1 MIAGGGV
8 AALEA
13 LIALHDLAPQRIH
26 VTLIAPGP
34 DFIYRP
40 MAISEQFSRGA
51 RSHHPLAR
59 VARDFAADYVSDA
72 VTEVDPA
79 AAVVRCASG
88 RELPYDSLIVALGAR
103 AEPAFEHAV
112 TVGDDAARDTLHGI
126 LADLETGYIKR
137 LAFVAP
143 STTVWSL
150 PLYELALLTAE
161 DAWSMGIDDAQ
172 LIVVSSEERPLGL
185 FGPAA
190 GAEVE
195 SLLARRG
202 IEFVGSARPEV
213 RRGELVIGDRH
224 VKVDRTFALP
234 VLRGPALAGLPA
246 DQDGYLPI
254 DAHGRVEGVTGVFA
268 AGDVTNFPLKQGGLA
283 AQQAE
288 AVAEAVAARHGCA
301 LEPEPFRPVLRGKL
315 MTAGDDLYLQNEI
328 AGGAGEG
335 SVRVATAVVAADED
349 RGPTARALPVRI
361 RESRTDSGRRHYR
374 AVRRLRA
381 RRLRSG
387 PRHHDDRL
395 RGREHEPLGDAARQ
409 NPLERSVPA
418 RACEQDVH
426 DAVTGGRNRLNRF
439 AVEENGARIDAARG
453 GVGGRVEL
461 LLRTQ
466 ARGMPIRVDL
476 LGGWAVPANAAG
488 GDRVE
493 ERHRCSVAGG
503 ERVAGRQRRR
513 CLG

>member
-13 LIALHDLAPQRIH
+13 LIALYDLAPQRIH
-26 VTLIAPGP
+26 VTLVAPGP

-59 VARDFAADYVSDA
+59 VARDFAADYVADA

-126 LADLETGYIKR
+126 LADLETGYVKR

-202 IEFVGSARPEV
+202 IEFVGCRPPRRAPRRARDRRPPRQGGPHV
-213 RRGELVIGDRH
+213 RPAGPARS
-224 VKVDRTFALP
+224 RT
-234 VLRGPALAGLPA
+234 RGPAGRPGRLP
-246 DQDGYLPI
+246 
-254 DAHGRVEGVTGVFA
+254 
-268 AGDVTNFPLKQGGLA
+268 
-283 AQQAE
+283 
-288 AVAEAVAARHGCA
+288 
-301 LEPEPFRPVLRGKL
+301 
-315 MTAGDDLYLQNEI
+315 
-328 AGGAGEG
+328 
-335 SVRVATAVVAADED
+335 SD
-349 RGPTARALPVRI
+349 RRA
-361 RESRTDSGRRHYR
+361 
-374 AVRRLRA
+374 RA
-381 RRLRSG
+381 RR
-387 PRHHDDRL
+387 
-395 RGREHEPLGDAARQ
+395 
-409 NPLERSVPA
+409 
-418 RACEQDVH
+418 
-426 DAVTGGRNRLNRF
+426 GGHR
-439 AVEENGARIDAARG
+439 
-453 GVGGRVEL
+453 RV
-461 LLRTQ
+461 
-466 ARGMPIRVDL
+466 
-476 LGGWAVPANAAG
+476 
-488 GDRVE
+488 
-493 ERHRCSVAGG
+493 
-503 ERVAGRQRRR
+503 RRW
-513 CLG
+513 